1 MENLLPT
8 IPKPC
13 NENWNKM
20 QPEEKGRFCQSCAK
34 TVIDFTKSSEAEI
47 SQYFHENNS
56 IKTCGRF
63 KKEQLKSITI
73 EIPKTLIYNP
83 TSFRKAFLLALFITM
98 GTTLFSCKDE
108 NNTVHRLGKVVV
120 IEDSISNNKDTLV
133 NTVNKTDSLIEKGK
147 VKSKLNRSNLTPRPQ
162 IHTMGIIEIEPI
174 ITGEIIMT
182 PSNEKPE
189 TINLN
194 KIYNAAEVEKVPT
207 FSNNEIEFQNYITK
221 NLTLSENIIEPITTI
236 VQFVINKEGKLI
248 DPIVIREKND
258 KINQQIKTMLQ
269 NSPLWIPGEIKGEK
283 VNVKMTYPIRI
294 KPQ

>member
-1 MENLLPT
+1 MENLQLT

-13 NENWNKM
+13 HENWNKM

-63 KKEQLKSITI
+63 KREQLKSITI
-73 EIPKTLIYNP
+73 EIPKTLIYKP
-83 TSFRKAFLLALFITM
+83 ISFRKAFLLALFITM

-108 NNTVHRLGKVVV
+108 NNTVHRLGEIVVV
-120 IEDSISNNKDTLV
+120 EDSISNKKDTLINV
-133 NTVNKTDSLIEKGK
+133 VNKADSLIEKGK
-147 VKSKLNRSNLTPRPQ
+147 VKCETNILNLNHNTKP
-162 IHTMGIIEIEPI
+162 TMGIIEIEPI

-221 NLTLSENIIEPITTI
+221 NLTIPENIIEPITTI
-236 VQFVINKEGKLI
+236 VQFVINKEGKLV
-248 DPIVIREKND
+248 DSVVIKG
-258 KINQQIKTMLQ
+258 KYKAINQQIIKALK
-269 NSPLWIPGEIKGEK
+269 NSPLWIPGEIKGKK